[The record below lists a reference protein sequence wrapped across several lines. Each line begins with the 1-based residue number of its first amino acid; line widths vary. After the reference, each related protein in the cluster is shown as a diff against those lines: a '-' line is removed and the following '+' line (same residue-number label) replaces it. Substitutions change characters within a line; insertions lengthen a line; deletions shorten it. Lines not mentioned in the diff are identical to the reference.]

1 MIFDFNSILFSKIW
15 ICMYSLIQSILVASF
30 SYVLSNG
37 CILPLKV
44 FSLVGIVEEKK
55 MFLFICF
62 ALRYFFRSLAAFFTD
77 FEMNFMH
84 DYQVWFE
91 EVQARCQSYWVSFL
105 SQISMLF
112 DANRVWAGREQ
123 LYLTFILIQYIK
135 VVWCDWNVNSDGQN
149 FWAVFATKFW
159 CD

>member
-44 FSLVGIVEEKK
+44 FFSCCLEV
-55 MFLFICF
+55 
-62 ALRYFFRSLAAFFTD
+62 RYFFRSLAAFFTD

-84 DYQVWFE
+84 DYQVWSE

-112 DANRVWAGREQ
+112 DANWVWAGREQ

-135 VVWCDWNVNSDGQN
+135 VVWWDWNVNSDGQN